1 MFIGGLNMNLSKIVL
16 ILIALWG
23 AIVIVLGLAKLQ
35 IFFPFNITDAEAIPY
50 HRWQAVRFATFASI
64 IYFIIKYLIGGRP
77 ESALLAISVY
87 FRFLVLFG
95 AILMWQANVDAN
107 EWYILGFFVVV
118 NFILYR
124 EMKTN
129 PRQRHW

>member
-1 MFIGGLNMNLSKIVL
+1 MNLSKLVL
-16 ILIALWG
+16 MLMAVW
-23 AIVIVLGLAKLQ
+23 ATMVIILGLFKLQ
-35 IFFPFNITDAEAIPY
+35 IFFPFNIADAEPIPY

-77 ESALLAISVY
+77 ESALLAISIY
-87 FRFLVLFG
+87 FRFIILFG
-95 AILMWQANVDAN
+95 AILMWQEDVAAT
-107 EWYILGFFVVV
+107 EWYILIFFIIV

-124 EMKTN
+124 EMRTN

>member
-1 MFIGGLNMNLSKIVL
+1 MFRRGLNMNFSKFLL
-16 ILIALWG
+16 ILIAIW
-23 AIVIVLGLAKLQ
+23 ATIVIILGLVKLQ
-35 IFFPFNITDAEAIPY
+35 IFFPLNITDAEAIPY

-77 ESALLAISVY
+77 QSALLAISIY
-87 FRFLVLFG
+87 FRFLILFG
-95 AILMWQANVDAN
+95 AILMWQENVDAA
-107 EWYILGFFVVV
+107 EWYILGFFVAV
-118 NFILYR
+118 NLILYR

>member
-1 MFIGGLNMNLSKIVL
+1 MTLTKILL
-16 ILIALWG
+16 IFIALW
-23 AIVIVLGLAKLQ
+23 ATIVILLGLAKLQ
-35 IFFPFNITDAEAIPY
+35 IFFPFNVTDAEFIPY

-77 ESALLAISVY
+77 ETALLAISIY
-87 FRFLVLFG
+87 FRFLILFG
-95 AILMWQANVDAN
+95 AILMWQENVEQS
-107 EWYILGFFVVV
+107 EWYVLLFFLAV

-124 EMKTN
+124 ELKRD